1 MQASDLTFG
10 IEIEC
15 LIPTGHYVARGITAS
30 YSNPQQFRGLPDG
43 WLVKTDSSVRGES
56 GYTAIEIVSPVLQGA
71 DGVAQVRA
79 VYQEL
84 NRLDIKTNRS
94 CGLHIHV
101 GVPDRNNVK
110 SLQKL
115 VALVSQHERALFAST
130 GSRYR
135 ENCQWCQPINNDY
148 RSIARTGTANH
159 TVRTLARMG
168 ERYRSIN
175 IINLAGETKPTA
187 EFRLFAPTMNI
198 TKVLGHVTSALGLV
212 VHAYTTNGSPAY
224 KRANPKRTGVE
235 ALERMV
241 RVLGYSVKNGGKG
254 LDGLD
259 ITATE
264 VREIKKEFARLA
276 AKYDR
281 SAMQSNLVD

>member
-1 MQASDLTFG
+1 MIASDLTFG

-15 LIPTGHYVARGITAS
+15 LIPNGHYVARGITAS
-30 YSNPQQFRGLPDG
+30 YSNPQQFSGLPEG
-43 WLVKTDSSVRGES
+43 WLVKTDSSVRSES
-56 GYTAIEIVSPVLQGA
+56 GYTAIEIVSPVLRGSS
-71 DGVAQVRA
+71 GVAQVRA
-79 VYQEL
+79 VYREL
-84 NRLDIKTNRS
+84 NRLDTKTNRS

-115 VALVSQHERALFAST
+115 VALVSQHERALYAST

-148 RSIARTGTANH
+148 RSIARTDANH
-159 TVRTLARMG
+159 TVPTLARLG

-175 IINLAGETKPTA
+175 IINLAGQTKPTA

-198 TKVLGHVTSALGLV
+198 TKVLGHLTSALGLV
-212 VHAYTTNGSPAY
+212 VHAYTTKGSPAY
-224 KRANPKRTGVE
+224 KRSNPKRTGVE
-235 ALERMV
+235 ALDRLV
-241 RVLGYSVKNGGKG
+241 RVLGYSAKNGGKG
-254 LDGLD
+254 LDGLG
-259 ITATE
+259 IGPVE
-264 VREIKKEFARLA
+264 VREIKQEFARLA

-281 SAMQSNLVD
+281 SATPSNLVD